1 MKYIAAVLVV
11 VLVAVVSAGMNN
23 VEQKG
28 AELNYSDTGHIQFWF
43 RYRTHMF
50 VERVPC
56 VFFIVKIIVGHERHA
71 PDIASTSNVAVIFLC
86 TNYYFAQVC
95 FEGLVCSIAFL
106 SVSLTQCG
114 ITCVVE
120 NTFMMRS
127 HLIFPLKRLNK
138 NGFEFGH
145 PHRCERQEVIGET
158 RILRDLRGLIALMP
172 QRMTS

>member
-23 VEQKG
+23 VEQEET
-28 AELNYSDTGHIQFWF
+28 ELNYSDTGHIQFWF
-43 RYRTHMF
+43 RYKFHIF

-56 VFFIVKIIVGHERHA
+56 FCFFIVGHERHA
-71 PDIASTSNVAVIFLC
+71 PAIASTSNVAVIFLC
-86 TNYYFAQVC
+86 TNYYFAQVG
-95 FEGLVCSIAFL
+95 FEGFVCSIAFL

-127 HLIFPLKRLNK
+127 HRIFPPKRLSQNRFK
-138 NGFEFGH
+138 FGH
-145 PHRCERQEVIGET
+145 PHRCERQEVINEIG
-158 RILRDLRGLIALMP
+158 IFRDLRGLIALTP
-172 QRMTS
+172 ERMTS